1 MKILIYAIIGAI
13 GYYLAVKIFAI
24 VFWNAAVN
32 LIFDKM
38 RIDEFTIEE
47 GDNDV

>member
-1 MKILIYAIIGAI
+1 MKILIYAIGGAL

-24 VFWNAAVN
+24 VFWNTAVN

-38 RIDEFTIEE
+38 RIDEFTIQES
-47 GDNDV
+47 DNDV